1 MQALNFN
8 ISSCTIVLY
17 FLCYN
22 LLIMQNW
29 DYDLPKNW
37 KPKTD
42 DQWTWFLVRKIN
54 YNDLTGLNKDI
65 IQKYFTKI
73 KRQLDPGK
81 RILLE
86 HFLYDK
92 K

>member
-1 MQALNFN
+1 
-8 ISSCTIVLY
+8 
-17 FLCYN
+17 
-22 LLIMQNW
+22 MQNW
-29 DYDLPKNW
+29 DYDLPANW
-37 KPKTD
+37 KPKTAD
-42 DQWTWFLVRKIN
+42 EWQWFLVRKIN
-54 YNDLTGLNKDI
+54 YSDLTGLNKNI

-86 HFLYDK
+86 YFLNEK